1 MFLAALVQ
9 AVGAIASIVVSLVA
23 LIISVSS
30 KRISESSLRTAEESA
45 AQAKR
50 VADRALQDWRQ
61 TKWFDL
67 YFKTNDLYDRLD
79 RFQNTY
85 GSATGP
91 NYGSLECDKDWNDLI
106 AVVRVLH
113 IAVLVYPRNDAVDKL
128 ISATEHFEV
137 RERDAFD
144 KARLP
149 KLMDALKGLR
159 EKALVSPDILG

>member
-1 MFLAALVQ
+1 MFWAALVQ
-9 AVGAIASIVVSLVA
+9 AVGSIVSVIVSFVA
-23 LIISVSS
+23 IIISVSS
-30 KRISESSLRTAEESA
+30 RRIAESSLHTAEDSA

-67 YFKTNDLYDRLD
+67 YFKTNNVYDWLD

-91 NYGSLECDKDWNDLI
+91 NYGSLECDSDWNGLI
-106 AVVRVLH
+106 AAVRVLH
-113 IAVLVYPRNDAVDKL
+113 VAALVYPRSDAVDKL

-144 KARLP
+144 KTRLP
-149 KLMDALKGLR
+149 KLMEALQGLR
-159 EKALVSPDILG
+159 DKALVSPDILG